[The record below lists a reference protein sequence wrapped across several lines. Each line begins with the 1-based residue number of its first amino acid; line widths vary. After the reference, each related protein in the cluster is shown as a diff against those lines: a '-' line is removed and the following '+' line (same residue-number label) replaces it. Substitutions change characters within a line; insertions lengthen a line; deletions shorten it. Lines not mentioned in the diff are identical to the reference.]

1 MSPTTFKSTFLPVS
15 RRLYVVAWRLLGNA
29 QDAEDLVQETMM
41 KLWDKRNE
49 LSGVENAEAF
59 SVTMLN
65 HIFIDNRRR
74 QHLKEIDVTKESLH
88 VVAEDDTIK
97 AIERSETADRV
108 KQLIDDLPQQQRK
121 VITMRDIND
130 SSFEEIGEATGLSQ
144 NNIRSLLSRAR
155 KSIREKMQ
163 DEE

>member
-74 QHLKEIDVTKESLH
+74 QHLKETDVTKESLH

-130 SSFEEIGEATGLSQ
+130 SSFEEIGEVTGLSQ